1 MSTEPGPRPPTEVIS
16 NLGQATLAT
25 PEGPALGA
33 ERGDRFGDRIFAG
46 MAGGASILLL
56 VIIVGIGGFLVWKSI
71 PAIRADA
78 TNFLTEKTWFPD
90 STPSVWGIA
99 AVAWGT
105 VLSSALAMIMAVPV
119 AVGIALFIAHY
130 APRRL
135 ASPLGYLVDLLAA
148 VPSVVYGLWGLFF
161 LVPQMVGLTT
171 YLADHL
177 GWFPLFNVGADGT
190 TATRTI
196 LNAAV
201 VLAVMILPIVSAVSR
216 EVFLQVPTSHI
227 EGALALGATRW
238 EVMRMAVLPFGRSGV
253 ISASMLGLGR
263 ALGETVAVALV
274 LSTSYVTSWH
284 ILEPGGNT
292 IAANIAL
299 QYGFAA
305 DTGIS
310 ALIAS
315 GMVLFFIT
323 LVVNITARWIIGRRA
338 AFSGAN

>member
-1 MSTEPGPRPPTEVIS
+1 MSAASGPGRQVEVLS
-16 NLGQATLAT
+16 SMGEAELGT
-25 PEGPALGA
+25 PAGPALGG
-33 ERGDRFGDRIFAG
+33 ERRGRLGDKIFAG
-46 MAGGASILLL
+46 LASGASILLL
-56 VIIVGIGGFLVWKSI
+56 VVIAGIAVFLVYKAV
-71 PAIRADA
+71 PAIQAD
-78 TNFLTEKTWFPD
+78 TKNFLTEKTWFPD
-90 STPSVWGIA
+90 SDPSVWGIA

-105 VLSSALAMIMAVPV
+105 LLSSALALIMAVPV

-161 LVPQMVGLTT
+161 LVPQMVGLTN

-177 GWFPLFNVGADGT
+177 GWFPMFAVGTDGT
-190 TATRTI
+190 TARRT
-196 LNAAV
+196 LFNAAV

-216 EVFLQVPTSHI
+216 EVFLQVPRSHI
-227 EGALALGATRW
+227 EGALALGATHW
-238 EVMRMAVLPFGRSGV
+238 EVMRMSVLPFGRSGV
-253 ISASMLGLGR
+253 ISAAMLGLGR

-274 LSTSYVTSWH
+274 LSTSYVVSWH
-284 ILEPGGNT
+284 ILQPGGNT
-292 IAANIAL
+292 VAANIAL
-299 QYGFAA
+299 QYGFAS

-323 LVVNITARWIIGRRA
+323 LVVNMTARWIIGRRA